1 MAELIGHLVNIALS
15 LLMWLIIGRIALTLI
30 TGNTRTFFS
39 EFFRRTTEP
48 VYQVIRRLVPLPER
62 LVPLAALL
70 LIIALRIL
78 LLPLLR
84 AG

>member
-30 TGNTRTFFS
+30 TGDTRTFFS

-48 VYQVIRRLVPLPER
+48 VYQVVRRMLPIPER

>member
-1 MAELIGHLVNIALS
+1 MAELIGQLINIALS
-15 LLMWLIIGRIALTLI
+15 LLMWLIIGRVVLTLI
-30 TGNTRTFFS
+30 TGDTRTFFS

-48 VYQVIRRLVPLPER
+48 VYQLVRRVLPIPER